1 MKKKLLSLVLA
12 SAMVL
17 SITACGSSASSEGV
31 GSTAATEEATEAVE
45 EAAEETA
52 EATEEVAEETEAA
65 GDFKIAM
72 ITDSG
77 DITDMSFNQTTYE
90 ACKTFAEANGLEFT
104 YKKPDGDT
112 DDARIAMVDA
122 AVAEGYN
129 VIVMPGYLFAAT
141 IVEETPKYPDVNF
154 IALDMSAGDLL
165 SAALGDQ
172 YDWNPDNWNVG
183 DYYNTSNTYCAIY
196 QEELPGFMAGYAAV
210 KMGYTKLGFLGGMA
224 VPAVIRYGYGFVQGA
239 NYAAEELGNT
249 ADVEI
254 EYAYGGQFFGSSEI
268 TAVCD
273 TWCSNGTEVIF
284 ACGGGIFTSAAEAAA
299 KVDAKIIGVDVDQ
312 AGTIDAYGEGMTI
325 TSAMK
330 GLAATV
336 NTSLQAVVDGTFS
349 SMVGKIDNLGLVS
362 GDDLSLNYV
371 AIAGSTQYNDTFTE
385 DDYKALVS
393 KMFNGEIT
401 VSNAIDADP
410 EVGIKVNYR
419 EGTIM

>member
-1 MKKKLLSLVLA
+1 MKKKLLSVILA
-12 SAMVL
+12 AAMVL
-17 SITACGSSASSEGV
+17 SITACGSEAASD
-31 GSTAATEEATEAVE
+31 TAATTETADAAATEATTE
-45 EAAEETA
+45 TTDAAPA
-52 EATEEVAEETEAA
+52 ATNS
-65 GDFKIAM
+65 DYKIAM

-90 ACKTFAEANGLEFT
+90 ACKTFAEANGIEFT

-129 VIVMPGYLFAAT
+129 IIVMPGYLFAAT
-141 IVEETPKYPDVNF
+141 VVEETPKYPDVKF

-183 DYYNTSNTYCAIY
+183 EYYNTANTYCAIY

-239 NYAAEELGNT
+239 NFAAEELGNSS
-249 ADVEI
+249 DVAI

-268 TAVCD
+268 TATCD
-273 TWCSNGTEVIF
+273 TWYTNGTEVVF
-284 ACGGGIFTSAAEAAA
+284 ACGGGIYTSAAEAAA
-299 KVDAKIIGVDVDQ
+299 KVNGKVIGVDSDQ

-330 GLAATV
+330 GLTATV
-336 NTSLQAVVDGTFS
+336 NSSLNAIVVDNTWD

-371 AIAGSTQYNDTFTE
+371 QLADSTQYNDTFTA
-385 DDYKALVS
+385 DDYKALVAELFAGDV
-393 KMFNGEIT
+393 K
-401 VSNAIDADP
+401 VSNAIDAEP
-410 EVGIKVNYR
+410 AVSVTVNYR

>member
-1 MKKKLLSLVLA
+1 MKKKVLSLILA
-12 SAMVL
+12 SVMVL
-17 SITACGSSASSEGV
+17 SITACGSGADTTAAPAE
-31 GSTAATEEATEAVE
+31 TAATEEAVEEATEETTEAVE
-45 EAAEETA
+45 
-52 EATEEVAEETEAA
+52 ATEATEAA
-65 GDFKIAM
+65 GDIKIAM

-90 ACKTFAEANGLEFT
+90 ACKSFAEANGLEFT

-129 VIVMPGYLFAAT
+129 VIVLPGYLFAAT
-141 IVEETPKYPDVNF
+141 IVEETPKYPDVKF

-172 YDWNPDNWNVG
+172 YDWNPDNWNVT
-183 DYYNTSNTYCAIY
+183 DYYNAENTYCAIY

-224 VPAVIRYGYGFVQGA
+224 VPAVIRYGFGFVQGA
-239 NYAAEELGNT
+239 NYAAEQLGNT

-273 TWCSNGTEVIF
+273 TWCTNGTEVIF

-299 KVDAKIIGVDVDQ
+299 KVDGKIIGVDVDQ

-330 GLAATV
+330 GLGATV

-349 SMVGKIDNLGLVS
+349 DMTGKIDNLGLVS

-371 AIAGSTQYNDTFTE
+371 ALGDSTQFNDTFTA
-385 DDYKALVS
+385 DDYKALVAD
-393 KMFNGEIT
+393 MYNGAIT
-401 VSNAIDADP
+401 VSNAIDAEP
-410 EVGIKVNYR
+410 TVSIAVNYR

>member
-1 MKKKLLSLVLA
+1 MKKRFLSLVLA

-17 SITACGSSASSEGV
+17 SITACGSAAEEAAAP
-31 GSTAATEEATEAVE
+31 AATEEATE
-45 EAAEETA
+45 EAAETA
-52 EATEEVAEETEAA
+52 DEATEEVAVTNS
-65 GDFKIAM
+65 DYKIAM

-90 ACKTFAEANGLEFT
+90 ACKTFADANGIEFT

-129 VIVMPGYLFAAT
+129 IIVMPGYLFAAT
-141 IVEETPKYPDVNF
+141 IVEETPKYPDVKF

-183 DYYNTSNTYCAIY
+183 DYYNTANTYCAIY

-239 NYAAEELGNT
+239 NYAAEELGN
-249 ADVEI
+249 ASDVEI

-268 TAVCD
+268 TATCD
-273 TWCSNGTEVIF
+273 TWYSNGTEVVF
-284 ACGGGIFTSAAEAAA
+284 ACGGGIYTSAAEAAA
-299 KVDAKIIGVDVDQ
+299 KVDGKVIGVDSDQ

-330 GLAATV
+330 GLSATV
-336 NTSLQAVVDGTFS
+336 NTALSAIVVDNTWD
-349 SMVGKIDNLGLVS
+349 SMVGNIENLGLVS

-371 AIAGSTQYNDTFTE
+371 QLADSTLYNDTFTV
-385 DDYKALVS
+385 DDYKALVAG
-393 KMFNGEIT
+393 MFNGDVK
-401 VSNAIDADP
+401 VSNAIDAEP
-410 EVGIKVNYR
+410 AVSVTVNYR